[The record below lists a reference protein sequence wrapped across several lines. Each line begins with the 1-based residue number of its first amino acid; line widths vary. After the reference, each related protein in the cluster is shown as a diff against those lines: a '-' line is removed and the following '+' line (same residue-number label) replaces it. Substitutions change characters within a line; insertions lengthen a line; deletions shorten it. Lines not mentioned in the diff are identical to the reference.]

1 MDELIRSAK
10 KGKAISESD
19 IPPPVAGAP
28 AAAAT
33 AAPTAAASESVA
45 AAEKPAPPA
54 EKPPSPPEVSP
65 KPNVAP
71 RTGDVAATTTDAG
84 TLHVLEGRREE
95 YKRAALV
102 AKRQGDNA
110 TALQHFK
117 VIKVG
122 ERRTAGCVTV
132 VLLHDYAMWVDR

>member
-1 MDELIRSAK
+1 LDELIRSAK

-28 AAAAT
+28 AVAAT
-33 AAPTAAASESVA
+33 AAPTAAASVA

-54 EKPPSPPEVSP
+54 EKPPSPKVSP

-117 VIKVG
+117 VIKVC
-122 ERRTAGCVTV
+122 ERVGRLDV
-132 VLLHDYAMWVDR
+132 